1 MWPTPRRLRRGRNR
15 SVAFG
20 LANPCRLGWRRARR
34 TSAER
39 PGTGSDAKRSASG
52 KAVGDAYRRYRRLQ
66 HEIRLNDA
74 ERARVPPATVAVEA
88 GAVKALWQH
97 LFG

>member
-1 MWPTPRRLRRGRNR
+1 LSR
-15 SVAFG
+15 SLKNSGFRF
-20 LANPCRLGWRRARR
+20 PC
-34 TSAER
+34 
-39 PGTGSDAKRSASG
+39 DYRSTACC
-52 KAVGDAYRRYRRLQ
+52 DAYRRYRRLQ

-97 LFG
+97 LFD

>member
-1 MWPTPRRLRRGRNR
+1 M
-15 SVAFG
+15 
-20 LANPCRLGWRRARR
+20 
-34 TSAER
+34 
-39 PGTGSDAKRSASG
+39 
-52 KAVGDAYRRYRRLQ
+52 GDAYRRYRRLQ

-97 LFG
+97 LFS